1 MEKLERFLFLAK
13 YLLLKRI
20 TPSSHPRHVIPH
32 HSIVNRK
39 RVLYD
44 TSLEIDGKTKFKS
57 ITHLRYYNTAMI
69 NENTVT
75 TKSTSTLVTSLFN
88 ILQKKS
94 CWVSFELFHGSSFNC
109 TRCIKKGSYL
119 ITLKSSH
126 NIPQ

>member
-88 ILQKKS
+88 ILQKKVVGYHLNYFMVQVLIVPG
-94 CWVSFELFHGSSFNC
+94 VSKRAA
-109 TRCIKKGSYL
+109 T
-119 ITLKSSH
+119 
-126 NIPQ
+126 